1 MPLPPT
7 VVAMLVGKK
16 GCASPVD
23 VQLPEMVSMV
33 KRWSAG
39 TSKEEDSVPPSEIW
53 NGCRAALSTSWVL
66 TLPLIVVV
74 PIPVMLT
81 GTGVPVMLTA
91 WTEGKFVTS
100 TGLIG
105 SLHAG
110 RGKKHVAKSTAIA
123 TPANRLVLSVHFF
136 MRFPSV
142 GCTNQ
147 QPKS

>member
-1 MPLPPT
+1 
-7 VVAMLVGKK
+7 MLVGKK

-91 WTEGKFVTS
+91 WTEGKVVTS

-105 SLHAG
+105 YLDEGGAHNPV
-110 RGKKHVAKSTAIA
+110 RKSTGNA
-123 TPANRLVLSVHFF
+123 TPAHRVVLSLHLF
-136 MRFPSV
+136 M
-142 GCTNQ
+142 
-147 QPKS
+147 